1 VIRFAEVLDQARGGG
16 RAALGTWVK
25 LPIVE
30 SVELMALAGFDFVV
44 LDLEHSPMTTE
55 TASTLIAVANGRGL
69 CPLVRVPDHSPAW
82 IQRVLDAG
90 AAGVLAPHVDSVEQ
104 ALAVVRPARFEPDG
118 TRGVGPTSRAGDWG
132 LRPMGEYLAEGAHAA
147 VIGQIE
153 SDAGVR
159 ATADILAEK
168 RLDALFVGPA
178 DLSVSL
184 GRSADHPDVT
194 TRIRSVV
201 EACRDAEVPVGT
213 AIGADPGRA
222 AQLGR
227 EGFAFVMVSN
237 DATILGAGGAA
248 LVRDFRTAAAG

>member
-1 VIRFAEVLDQARGGG
+1 MIRFAEVLERGGQ
-16 RAALGTWVK
+16 RTALGTWVK

-30 SVELMALAGFDFVV
+30 SIELMALAGFDFIV

-55 TASTLIAVANGRGL
+55 TASTLIAIANGRGL

-90 AAGVLAPHVDSVEQ
+90 AAGVLAPHVDSVQQ
-104 ALAVVRPARFEPDG
+104 ALAVTRSARFEPDG

-132 LRPMGEYLAEGAHAA
+132 LTPIKDYLAEGAHAA

-153 SDAGVR
+153 SDHGVR
-159 ATADILAEK
+159 ATVEILAEK

-184 GRSADHPDVT
+184 GRSTEHPDVT

-201 EACRDAEVPVGT
+201 DACREAEVPVGT
-213 AIGADPGRA
+213 AIGADPARA
-222 AQLGR
+222 AQLGQ

-237 DATILGAGGAA
+237 DATILGSGGAR
-248 LVRDFRTAAAG
+248 LVRDFRSALGS